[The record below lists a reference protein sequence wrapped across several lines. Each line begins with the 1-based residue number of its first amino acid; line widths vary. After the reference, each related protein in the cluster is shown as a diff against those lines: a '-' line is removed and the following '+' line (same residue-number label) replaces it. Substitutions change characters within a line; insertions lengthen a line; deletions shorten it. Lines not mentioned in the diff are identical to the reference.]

1 MVSSSLNI
9 LIVEDSEND
18 ALLLVREITRAGY
31 DVHYQRVET
40 AHALERFLEAGDW
53 DVVITDHNLPGFS
66 SLDTLRIV
74 KGMGKEVP
82 VIIVSGAIGE
92 STAVE
97 VIKAGAN
104 DYVMKDNLFR
114 LVPAIERELRDSKT
128 RREKLSTEKALNHLA
143 QFDSLTNLI
152 NRPALME
159 LLKIALMRM
168 REGQS
173 ELAVLFVDLDRFK
186 VINDTYGLIVGDK
199 VLSEVAKRLQNCVR
213 RDDILSRY
221 GSDEFV
227 VIVESIRDEAEAS
240 MLAEMIVSKL
250 SLPIFIDDFDI
261 RVRGSVGVAFGGVAD
276 DSVEDLLQNAN
287 SAMYQAKSRGRNNF
301 QIYSPEMNREA
312 EHRRYLELSLHRAME
327 LNEFEIYFQPQMDL
341 KRGRLRGAEAL
352 LRWHHGTLGLV
363 PPDEFIELLEE
374 TGLIISVGEWV
385 MRTACELWCQWL
397 KDGKVPLNAILS
409 INISSYQFGPQLV
422 ETVRKILSE
431 VGIPPYLLDLEI
443 TEGTLMDNT
452 EESQKSLTALKNI
465 GIKLS
470 IDDFGTGYSSLSY
483 LTRFPIHALKID
495 RSFVMD
501 MANNKGNALI
511 AKTIIGLA
519 VSLNLSVIAEGVE
532 TLEAAQVLLSQGCEI
547 HQGFYFSK
555 PVTAV
560 EFLKEV
566 VRLQD
571 ENQQLFI

>member
-1 MVSSSLNI
+1 MLKTPLNV

-18 ALLLVREITRAGY
+18 ALLLVRELFRGGY
-31 DVHYQRVET
+31 DIKYQRVET
-40 AHALERFLEAGDW
+40 AVALERFLDASHW
-53 DVVITDHNLPGFS
+53 DIVITDHNLPGFS
-66 SLDTLRIV
+66 SVDALRIV
-74 KGMGKEVP
+74 KGMGKEIP

-92 STAVE
+92 DAAVE
-97 VIKAGAN
+97 AMKAGAN
-104 DYVMKDNLFR
+104 DYVMKDNLVR
-114 LVPAIERELRDSKT
+114 LVPAIERELRDSKM
-128 RREKLSTEKALNHLA
+128 RRDKVTTEKALNHLTQYDA
-143 QFDSLTNLI
+143 LTNLV
-152 NRPALME
+152 NRPALMTA
-159 LLKIALMRM
+159 LKNSLARM
-168 REGQS
+168 QS
-173 ELAVLFVDLDRFK
+173 GRNELALLFIDLDRFK
-186 VINDTYGLIVGDK
+186 VINDTYGLEVGDK
-199 VLSEVAKRLQNCVR
+199 VLTEVAQRLQHCAR

-227 VIVESIRDEAEAS
+227 LVVESIRDEAEVS
-240 MLAEMIVSKL
+240 VMAEMIVSQL
-250 SLPIFIDDFDI
+250 ALPIVIDGFDI
-261 RVRGSVGVAFGGVAD
+261 RVRGSVGIAFGGLAD
-276 DSVEDLLQNAN
+276 ESAEDLVQNAN

-301 QIYSPEMNREA
+301 QVYSPEMNREA

-327 LNEFEIYFQPQMDL
+327 LNELEIYFQPQMDL

-374 TGLIISVGEWV
+374 TGLIIAVGEWV
-385 MRTACELWCQWL
+385 MRSACELWCQWL
-397 KDGKVPLNAILS
+397 KDGKVPLNSILS
-409 INISSYQFGPQLV
+409 INISSYQFGSQLV
-422 ETVRKILSE
+422 ETVEKIISE

-443 TEGTLMDNT
+443 TEGTLMENT
-452 EESQKSLTALKNI
+452 AESQRSLTALKNL

-555 PVTAV
+555 PVPALQ
-560 EFLKEV
+560 FLKEV
-566 VRLQD
+566 VRLQG

>member
-1 MVSSSLNI
+1 MPNNPINV

-18 ALLLVREITRAGY
+18 ALLLVREMVKGDY
-31 DVHYQRVET
+31 DVNYQRVET
-40 AHALERFLEAGDW
+40 AVALQRFLDQSFW

-66 SLDTLRIV
+66 STDVLRIV
-74 KGMGKEVP
+74 KGMGKDIP
-82 VIIVSGAIGE
+82 IIIVSGAIGE
-92 STAVE
+92 AAAAESM
-97 VIKAGAN
+97 KAGAN
-104 DYVMKDNLFR
+104 DYVMKDNLIR
-114 LVPAIERELRDSKT
+114 LVPAIQRELRDSVM
-128 RREKLSTEKALNHLA
+128 RREKVTTEKALDHLTRYDA
-143 QFDSLTNLI
+143 LTNLI
-152 NRPALME
+152 NRPAFMIE
-159 LLKIALMRM
+159 LTNSLARM
-168 REGQS
+168 QVGHH
-173 ELAVLFVDLDRFK
+173 ELALLFVDLDRFK
-186 VINDTYGLIVGDK
+186 VINDTYGLDVGDR
-199 VLSEVAKRLQNCVR
+199 VLKEVAQRLQHCAR

-227 VIVESIRDEAEAS
+227 FIVEKIREEEEISI
-240 MLAEMIVSKL
+240 MAEMIVNQL
-250 SLPIFIDDFDI
+250 ALPIAIDGLDI
-261 RVRGSVGVAFGGVAD
+261 RVRGSVGIAFGGLAD
-276 DSVEDLLQNAN
+276 ERAEDLVQNAN

-301 QIYSPEMNREA
+301 QIYSPEMNREV

-327 LNEFEIYFQPQMDL
+327 LNELEVYFQPQMDL

-363 PPDEFIELLEE
+363 PPDEFIDLLEE
-374 TGLIISVGEWV
+374 TGLIIAVGEWV
-385 MRTACELWCQWL
+385 MRSACELWCQWL
-397 KDGKVPLNAILS
+397 KDGKIPLNAILS
-409 INISSYQFGPQLV
+409 INISSYQFGSQLV
-422 ETVRKILSE
+422 ETVSKIISE
-431 VGIPPYLLDLEI
+431 VGMPPYLLDLEI
-443 TEGTLMDNT
+443 TEGTLMENT
-452 EESQKSLTALKNI
+452 SESQKSLTALKNL

-555 PVTAV
+555 PVPAL